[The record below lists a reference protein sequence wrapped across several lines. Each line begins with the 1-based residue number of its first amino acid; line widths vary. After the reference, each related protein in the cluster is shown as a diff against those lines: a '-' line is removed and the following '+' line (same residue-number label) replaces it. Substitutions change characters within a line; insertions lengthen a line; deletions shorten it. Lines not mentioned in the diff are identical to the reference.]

1 MQFYHT
7 SYGKKDVTHPQ
18 FEVRDNKV
26 YATVHNKEAQ
36 GKLSM
41 PWYEIKGN
49 NIHST
54 SFNPHGHDIR
64 PMFQISGNEVYTTA
78 HNPNHSNAPVFN
90 IKK

>member
-7 SYGKKDVTHPQ
+7 TYTNKEVNHPQ
-18 FEVRDNKV
+18 FEVRGDKV
-26 YATVHNKEAQ
+26 YATVHNKEAV
-36 GKLSM
+36 GKLSQ

-54 SFNPHGHDIR
+54 AYNPQGHDVR
-64 PMFQISGNEVYTTA
+64 PMFQIAGDQVYTTV
-78 HNPNHSNAPVFN
+78 HNPHHTNAAVFN